1 MSEDL
6 AIWTVYD
13 HPTDFPEFFIARKSL
28 VSGTGFV
35 ITDETISSI
44 SLETLRDEMKHR
56 GLLRMAR
63 HPSDDPVIVEV
74 WM

>member
-13 HPTDFPEFFIARKSL
+13 HPTDHPEFFIARKSL
-28 VSGTGFV
+28 VTAKGAV
-35 ITDETISSI
+35 MTDETLHSI
-44 SLETLRDEMKHR
+44 SLETLQSEMRHR
-56 GLLRMAR
+56 GLRRMAP